1 MSIKKLAAF
10 MAALVLHAGVV
21 QAQTTGEI
29 YGKATDKSGAVV
41 PGVTVTLTSPAL
53 LQPQSA
59 VTSGTGVYR
68 FPGVPIG
75 VYSVKFTL
83 QGFTTVVRDGVRIEM
98 GQNAQINGMLDV
110 SAMQEVV
117 TITGEAPLIDM
128 RSNARTNNFN
138 QDALQNIPSAR
149 DPWVILQQSAGIV
162 MDRENIGGN
171 MSGQQSQFVARGATM
186 TQQKFNLDGIDITDM
201 SATGASPVYYDFDA
215 FDEMQITTGG
225 ADVTMQTSGVG
236 INLITKSGSDKFKGS
251 GRYYVTDKKFQAT
264 NVTDALR
271 GQGATSGNPIQNI
284 KDYGAEMGGPIV
296 KGKAWIWGSYG
307 TQDIKVGV
315 NGFFLRNAGCDA
327 AVRNPST
334 ATNPLG
340 SVKSAADLA
349 KVPFDTVKDCLN
361 TDLTTLDTYNLK
373 LNYRVSS
380 KDTLSLYGNVAGK
393 IRNARGA
400 SDNCPIDCTNRQKGV
415 EDPALGS
422 KWWKTGLPK
431 TYKASLRHIFSDR
444 FMMEA
449 QYAHVGNN
457 FVLDHHEDAL
467 ATVQPLVNIQTGF
480 QDRSSTAQ
488 KFVRPTNSFEIT
500 GTRSSSGFLGGDH
513 AIKFGVRYRQDRA
526 VSTAHRGGNID
537 ARFNEVISGGVTTLV
552 PAQATIYRDSYTDYN
567 LFDESAYLQDTFT
580 KGRFTLMAGVRF
592 DRQWDRANKSV
603 VAQTPIFGQVTQTGA
618 AFNQL
623 PSVTFAGA
631 ESGVVFNDLAPRLGL
646 NWDVNGNGHN
656 VVKVNFARYAAQLG
670 DGETS
675 SRYNPVGQ
683 TTVRYPWTDLNG
695 DKFVQPG
702 EINITGAPLAVSG
715 GYDYLNPGR
724 LATTSTVDPNLK
736 NEYTNELIIG
746 FDRQFSSSFAMGVA
760 GIYRKYGN
768 FRWDDRQGI
777 DSSDFSPVSFSA
789 NCSTVPAAQNAQCPT
804 ITYYQPTSKNL
815 SNFPNTVFTNRV
827 GASREYKG
835 VEITGRKRVKG
846 FTMNG
851 SFTWSDTKA
860 FFPQGSFEDP
870 TNVANLDGAQYAPE
884 TGGSGIDNVFIN
896 AKWLLRA
903 TASYTVPWQQIG
915 VAANYNGRSGY
926 PAPQGILTP
935 TRANGAGTAT
945 VYLAPLGDNRLPTFH
960 NVDLR
965 LDKAVSYKSAK
976 VTFSADVFNVLNSDI
991 VQGFRRTQNA
1001 SNANLISSLVAP
1013 RVIRFGARLNW

>member
-53 LQPQSA
+53 LQPESA

-68 FPGVPIG
+68 FPGIAIG
-75 VYSVKFTL
+75 VYSVKFSL
-83 QGFTTVVRDGVRIEM
+83 QGFTTVVRDGIRIEM
-98 GQNAQINGMLDV
+98 GQNAQINAALDV

-138 QDALQNIPSAR
+138 QDALQNVPSAR

-284 KDYGAEMGGPIV
+284 KDYGVEMGGPIV
-296 KGKAWIWGSYG
+296 KGRAWIWGSYG
-307 TQDIKVGV
+307 TQDVKVGV
-315 NGFFLRNAGCDA
+315 NGFFLKEAEHAGCGI
-327 AVRNPST
+327 VRT
-334 ATNPLG
+334 ASG
-340 SVKSAADLA
+340 AVKSTADLA
-349 KVPFDTVKDCLN
+349 LVPFDTIKDCLN
-361 TDLTTLDTYNLK
+361 TDLTTLETYNLK
-373 LNYRVSS
+373 FNYRVSS
-380 KDTLSLYGNVAGK
+380 KDTFSLFGNMAGK
-393 IRNARGA
+393 IRNARGV
-400 SDNCPIDCTNRQKGV
+400 SDNCTIDCSNRQKGV

-431 TYKASLRHIFSDR
+431 TYKASWRRVFNDR
-444 FMMEA
+444 FMMEF
-449 QYAHVGNN
+449 QYAHIGNN
-457 FVLDHHEDAL
+457 FVLDHHADEL
-467 ATVQPLVNIQTGF
+467 KTVQPLINIRTGF

-488 KFVRPTNSFEIT
+488 QFVRPTNSFELT
-500 GTRSSSGFLGGDH
+500 GNRSASGFLGGDH
-513 AIKFGVRYRQDRA
+513 AIKFGIRYRQDRA
-526 VSTAHRGGNID
+526 ISTSHRGGNID
-537 ARFNEVISGGVTTLV
+537 ARFNESTVGGVTTLV
-552 PAQATIYRDSYTDYN
+552 PAEATIYRDSYTDYN

-580 KGRFTLMAGVRF
+580 KGKWTVMAGVRF

-603 VAQTPIFGQVTQTGA
+603 VPQTPIFGQTTQTGL

-631 ESGVVFNDLAPRLGL
+631 ESGVVFNDLAPRLGI
-646 NWDVNGNGHN
+646 NWDVNGNGHS
-656 VVKVNFARYAAQLG
+656 VVKVNYARYANQLG
-670 DGETS
+670 DGDLS
-675 SRYNPVGQ
+675 SIYNPVAQ
-683 TTVRYPWTDLNG
+683 ATVRYPWTDLNN
-695 DKFVQPG
+695 DRFAQPN
-702 EINITGAPLAVSG
+702 EINISGAPLAVSG
-715 GYDYLNPGR
+715 GYNYLAPTA
-724 LATTSTVDPNLK
+724 LTTSGKVDPNLK
-736 NEYTNELIIG
+736 NERVDELIVG
-746 FDRQFSSSFAMGVA
+746 FDRQFSSSFAMGIA

-768 FRWDDRQGI
+768 FRWNDTVDI
-777 DSSDFSPVSFSA
+777 TNADYSPVSFTPLASA
-789 NCSTVPAAQNAQCPT
+789 CPAAQNAQCPT

-815 SNFPNTVFTNRV
+815 SNFPNFIATNRP
-827 GASREYKG
+827 GASRTYKG
-835 VEITGRKRVKG
+835 VEVTGRKRISG

-851 SFTWSDTKA
+851 SFTWSDTTSQIGV
-860 FFPQGSFEDP
+860 FQDP
-870 TNVANLDGAQYAPE
+870 TNIANLDGAQYAPE
-884 TGGSGIDNVFIN
+884 TGGSGIGNVFLN

-903 TASYTVPWQQIG
+903 TAAYTIKWQQIG
-915 VAANYNGRSGY
+915 IAANYNGRSGY
-926 PAPQGILTP
+926 PAPYGILSP

-945 VYLAPLGDNRLPTFH
+945 VYLKPLGEDRLPTFH
-960 NVDLR
+960 NLDLR
-965 LDKAVSYKSAK
+965 IDKTVKIKTAK
-976 VTFSADVFNVLNSDI
+976 ITFSADVFNTFNSDI
-991 VQGFRRTQNA
+991 VQSIRLTQNA